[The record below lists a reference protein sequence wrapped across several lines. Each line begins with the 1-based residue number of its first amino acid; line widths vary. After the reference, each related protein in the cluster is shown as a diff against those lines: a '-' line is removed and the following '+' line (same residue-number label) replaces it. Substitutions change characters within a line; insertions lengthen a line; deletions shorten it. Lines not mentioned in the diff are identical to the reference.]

1 MSRAANSSA
10 KAWYREPWPW
20 LLMLGPL
27 VVVIAGVATAYL
39 AVVSNDGLVVD
50 DYYKEGLGINQR
62 TARDQRAADL
72 GIGAE
77 LVLGGNGE
85 RIRVLLQTSEG
96 VRMPESLILR
106 IAHPTRPG
114 LDQNL
119 SLRGEGGRVYGGP
132 LRRLQE
138 GRWHVV
144 LEDERQEWRLVGDWV
159 AGPETVLQ
167 LQAAR
172 PPTAAAQAN

>member
-1 MSRAANSSA
+1 MSRTANSPA

-77 LVLGGNGE
+77 LVLGGSGD
-85 RIRVLLQTSEG
+85 RIRVLLQTREG

-114 LDQNL
+114 LDQKL
-119 SLRGEGGRVYGGP
+119 SLRAEGGAVYGGALRP
-132 LRRLQE
+132 LQ

-144 LEDERQEWRLVGDWV
+144 LEDDGQEWRLLGEWV
-159 AGPETVLQ
+159 VEPDGVLS
-167 LQAAR
+167 LRARR
-172 PPTAAAQAN
+172 PPQSVTRGN

>member
-1 MSRAANSSA
+1 MSRATNSSA
-10 KAWYREPWPW
+10 TPWYREPWPW

-27 VVVIAGVATAYL
+27 VVVIAGLVTAYL

-72 GIGAE
+72 GIAAE
-77 LVLGGNGE
+77 VLLGGSGE
-85 RIRVLLQTSEG
+85 RIRVLLQANEG
-96 VRMPESLILR
+96 LRSPDSLTLR

-119 SLRGEGGRVYGGP
+119 LLRAEGGRVYGATLRP
-132 LRRLQE
+132 LQ
-138 GRWHVV
+138 GRWHVI
-144 LEDERQEWRLVGDWV
+144 LEDERQEWRLTGDWIAEPDV
-159 AGPETVLQ
+159 VLR
-167 LQAAR
+167 LQAVR
-172 PPTAAAQAN
+172 PAKAAAQAN